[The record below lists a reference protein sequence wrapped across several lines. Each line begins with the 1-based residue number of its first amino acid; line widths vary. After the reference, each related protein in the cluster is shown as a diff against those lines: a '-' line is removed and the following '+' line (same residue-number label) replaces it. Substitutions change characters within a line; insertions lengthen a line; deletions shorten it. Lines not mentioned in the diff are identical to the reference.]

1 MPNDDT
7 ERTES
12 GETRSETAKRAHQAF
27 DAARDFVA
35 GTDVD
40 QLRTKATDAAAALY
54 REGRDLLSDNPNLA
68 KAKDEL
74 RDSIRKNPLAAIG
87 IAFTA
92 GLLLALL
99 TRG

>member
-1 MPNDDT
+1 MSNDDT
-7 ERTES
+7 DHTS
-12 GETRSETAKRAHQAF
+12 SSEAGSEAAKRAHQAF

-35 GTDVD
+35 GTDLGE
-40 QLRTKATDAAAALY
+40 LRNKAADATASLV
-54 REGRDLLSDNPNLA
+54 REGRDLLSNNADLA
-68 KAKDEL
+68 KARDEL
-74 RDSIRKNPLAAIG
+74 RESIRRNPLAAIG

>member
-1 MPNDDT
+1 MSMDDT
-7 ERTES
+7 N
-12 GETRSETAKRAHQAF
+12 RSETAKRAHQAF

-54 REGRDLLSDNPNLA
+54 NQGRDLVSKSPDLA
-68 KAKDEL
+68 KATDEL
-74 RDSIRKNPLAAIG
+74 RESVRKNPLAAVG
-87 IAFTA
+87 VAFTA

-99 TRG
+99 TRR

>member
-1 MPNDDT
+1 MSTNDT
-7 ERTES
+7 EPNAQPGRQSES
-12 GETRSETAKRAHQAF
+12 GKRVHQAF

-35 GTDVD
+35 GADFD
-40 QLRTKATDAAAALY
+40 ELRTRATGAASALY
-54 REGRDLLSDNPNLA
+54 EEGRDFLANNPEVARA
-68 KAKDEL
+68 KEEL

-92 GLLLALL
+92 GLLVALL